1 MKKIV
6 SLLLCLTFVFS
17 FVSCATVEEIVP
29 EYTSEVSGEIDLG
42 GKVFKMGTVNDA
54 LIVFSSADE
63 ESVLGYIGNTEFAD
77 LALNRIRETE
87 SKYNMVFEVVIVP
100 SAAQT
105 AYNSVVTGDY
115 EFDFIQEESYDVV
128 DYVIAGTFIDLS
140 VLDNMNAIDEEK
152 WGSRYLLASMMF
164 EGGLYGVI
172 PAKHPMKTQNSMSS
186 VIAVNEDYIYSL
198 NATDPR
204 DYYENGEWTWD
215 TFTQVLLD
223 YAHTTQVSNEYV
235 YALASKE
242 DWFTRAVSLSNGDE
256 YLVVNDD
263 GTYEMGFYTTTAF
276 KAFDQAHEWWNGV
289 TSESIQKGGGVEQ
302 LNNGTSVMALIDSY
316 QVLSGTSSVAYNLE
330 NFGIVPFPSG
340 PDTQPGWYKS
350 FYESADFVLSIPV
363 TAPDEEA
370 SALVMDSLFEPL
382 EGYETNESIL
392 EYLKRN
398 YFADERDAE
407 YFFEMSSNEHAIYID
422 HKHGLT
428 GIFGSILKSTPS
440 QVMESNEDSQRSNIE
455 KYILTQY
462 QTMNELYGE

>member
-1 MKKIV
+1 MKRII
-6 SLLLCLTFVFS
+6 SLALCLVFALT
-17 FVSCATVEEIVP
+17 FVSCAATEEIVP
-29 EYTSEVSGEIDLG
+29 EYITQVSDEIDFD

-54 LIVFSSADE
+54 LIVFSSSDQ
-63 ESVLGYIGNTEFAD
+63 ESVLGYIENTEFAD
-77 LALNRIRETE
+77 LALNRIKETE
-87 SKYNMVFEVVIVP
+87 TKYNMVLDVVIVP

-128 DYVIAGTFIDLS
+128 DYVIAGTFVDLS
-140 VLDNMNAIDEEK
+140 VLSNMNAIDEEK
-152 WGSRYLLASMMF
+152 WGSRFLLSSMMYD
-164 EGGLYGVI
+164 GGLYGVI

-186 VIAVNEDYIYSL
+186 VIAVNEDYVREL
-198 NATDPR
+198 NETDPR

-215 TFTQVLLD
+215 TFTNVLLN

-235 YALASKE
+235 YAFASNAG
-242 DWFTRAVSLSNGDE
+242 WFTRAVSLSNGDE

-263 GTYEMGFYTTTAF
+263 GTYEMGFYTATAL
-276 KAFDQAHEWWNGV
+276 KAFEQAYEWWNGV
-289 TSESIQKGGGVEQ
+289 TADSIHKGGGVNQ
-302 LNNGTSVMALIDSY
+302 VNDGSSVMALIDTY
-316 QVLSGTSSVAYNLE
+316 QVLSGTSSVAYNLD

-340 PDTQPGWYKS
+340 PDAPAGWYKS

-370 SALVMDSLFEPL
+370 SALIMDSLFEPL
-382 EGYETNESIL
+382 DGYETDESVL

-398 YFADERDAE
+398 YFMDERDAE
-407 YFFEMSSNEHAIYID
+407 YFFEIASNDHAIYID

-428 GIFGSILKSTPS
+428 SFFDQILKSSPA
-440 QVMESNEDSQRSNIE
+440 QVMESNENSQRTNIE

-462 QTMNELYGE
+462 QTMKELYID